1 MEPVGG
7 ADDDAVAGEGR
18 GLHAV
23 ALHRELN
30 HPGNGAL
37 GDGGVVE
44 RQLVKEHLSLAAHRG
59 AEHHALFHP
68 VVVGREP
75 GEELQLP
82 GLQLC
87 HKAHGADVDA
97 ENGHMVTGGN
107 LGGVENGAVAAKAD
121 EQIRI
126 LNFPVNVEKPHRFG
140 QFKILVHVEGQAD
153 LGLGACLLEDF
164 HRLLHVL
171 EISIPV
177 GIGGHYN
184 FHGSPLQCFMRLID
198 IRIEGR
204 NVVDPGSQAQV
215 TQKLDVPL
223 GSLDRREGEISK
235 W

>member
-1 MEPVGG
+1 MDGMG
-7 ADDDAVAGEGR
+7 ADGGDDDILRRGLHNGAASGHGVGRGAGGRADNDAVAGEGR

-82 GLQLC
+82 GLQLR

-97 ENGHMVTGGN
+97 EDGHMVTGGN

-126 LNFPVNVEKPHRFG
+126 LNFR
-140 QFKILVHVEGQAD
+140 
-153 LGLGACLLEDF
+153 
-164 HRLLHVL
+164 
-171 EISIPV
+171 
-177 GIGGHYN
+177 
-184 FHGSPLQCFMRLID
+184 
-198 IRIEGR
+198 
-204 NVVDPGSQAQV
+204 
-215 TQKLDVPL
+215 
-223 GSLDRREGEISK
+223 
-235 W
+235 